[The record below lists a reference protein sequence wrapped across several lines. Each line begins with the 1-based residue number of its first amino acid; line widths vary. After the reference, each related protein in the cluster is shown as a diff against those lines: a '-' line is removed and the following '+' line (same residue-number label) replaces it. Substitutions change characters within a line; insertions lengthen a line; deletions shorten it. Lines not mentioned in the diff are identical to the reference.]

1 MKQKSF
7 LFGSLLLCVMAFS
20 TTGCSIGGDDKE
32 NEIVDDP
39 LKDKTEYY
47 IVGQVSDSKGV
58 VANTKVETG
67 SISTTTDSKGVYKL
81 TVNDATT
88 YKVKFTASGLQ
99 TFEAEAVIASTAKN
113 RSQVTLNVRLA
124 KEIVYDESEA
134 KTVNP
139 TDLNGVEVTA
149 PNIADTS
156 AAPATVSIPAGTVD
170 EPTEVAAV
178 VYEEAQATTNE
189 TKAPVSNIAVRTEPA
204 DAIANHDVTIA
215 VKNLADDAT
224 DSYFDTQYMSALRK
238 DEAATRAE
246 QNLSRPVFNSN
257 DNSYEITIPAGQK
270 IAGKYEMNI
279 EFERSSKTSGT
290 VEYNAVNGK
299 SEVLKLENREFNALT
314 GVKLNVTVKNGWSY
328 VTSPANALAA
338 KGASSKLAAAI
349 EKYIELLEGKEGVYE
364 TVTELTTNIS
374 GNHVLYYGNKAN
386 ILEKTYTF
394 HVMVGG
400 QSTPI
405 EVKLNSYNGYT
416 EEYTNGAISQHSG
429 GSTGN

>member
-124 KEIVYDESEA
+124 KEIVYNENLVEI
-134 KTVNP
+134 VNP
-139 TDLNGVEVTA
+139 ANGVEVTA

-156 AAPATVSIPAGTVD
+156 ADPATVIIPANTVEGT
-170 EPTEVAAV
+170 TEVAAV

-204 DAIANHDVTIA
+204 DAIAKQDVTIA
-215 VKNLADDAT
+215 VSNLTDNAT
-224 DSYFDTQYMSALRK
+224 DGYFDTQYMSALRK

-246 QNLSRPVFNSN
+246 QNLSQPVFNSETN
-257 DNSYEITIPAGQK
+257 KYEITIPTGQK